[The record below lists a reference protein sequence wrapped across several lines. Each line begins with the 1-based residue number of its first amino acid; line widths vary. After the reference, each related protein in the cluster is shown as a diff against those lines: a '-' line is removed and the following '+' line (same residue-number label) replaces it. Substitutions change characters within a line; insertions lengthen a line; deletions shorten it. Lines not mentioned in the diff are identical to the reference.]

1 MEEVT
6 QQPHCSHHEMPAVA
20 AGERRGEEV
29 LGGATKKKFWKLP
42 SFLKR
47 AKKQSPRD
55 EAEEQELE
63 QEQVPS
69 WPHSNSEDDIM
80 DHYELIKPL
89 GAGGFGVVFEATRV
103 ADGLTVALKE
113 VMKTK
118 DLEYITINSFDETF
132 CLDNYLCTMEYY
144 PPEYSNEG
152 RYHGEPAMVW
162 ALGVVMFALL
172 CGRLPDLQDLVRTA
186 ENVWTSPGLSKK
198 CCKLVCSLL
207 QPDPERRMK
216 LGEILA
222 HAWFKQK
229 KSRINP
235 ALFVPSDAPTSPLKR
250 FRKLLACLKRK
261 KHSPQEQAEEE
272 EQEQVPVPPAPPSNS
287 QDCNQEEA
295 QRPTADAGEEASSTE
310 LQDDSI
316 VCRAL
321 SFLLRPLQ
329 SLIDQFNGLE
339 EMEPQP
345 VGEEEEEGEED
356 EIEEAE
362 EAVEEAEEG
371 EIEQAEEAVEEAE
384 EGEIEQ
390 AEEAVEEAE
399 EAVEEGEEGEI
410 EEAEEAVEEAE
421 EGEIEEAAEDASSQ
435 GPPTRPKKRFLRLR
449 AFIKNAK
456 DRLSV
461 TRRGEVSVTE
471 EAHGS
476 SEVSSSVVA
485 VPQTEAVSEAPLD
498 PETPLPNTEEQRPQ
512 TSGTVEEAE
521 ERNDEEGWWMMRQE
535 RNMFL
540 STRVSVTREI
550 SNC

>member
-1 MEEVT
+1 DDLQLDDPGPAPLQPFQYNSLVVMRMKEAQWELKPNGKHAMFSHLLRLNIGEQEKIPGMEEVT

-29 LGGATKKKFWKLP
+29 LEGASKKKFWKLP

-47 AKKQSPRD
+47 AKKQSSRD
-55 EAEEQELE
+55 EAEEQE

-103 ADGLTVALKE
+103 ADGLKVALKE

-118 DLEYITINSFDETF
+118 DLEYITIGPRTPGIIKLLEWQEQDLVFVMVLEYPSPCENLASFLDSHNVELPGKVVRHIMRQAAQAVETCWERQVF
-132 CLDNYLCTMEYY
+132 HGDIKLENFLFYQETLEVKLIDFGCGAVMREEAFTTLYGTMEYY
-144 PPEYSNEG
+144 PPEYSTEG

-186 ENVWTSPGLSKK
+186 ENVWTSQGLSKK

-216 LGEILA
+216 LGEILG
-222 HAWFKQK
+222 HAWFK
-229 KSRINP
+229 
-235 ALFVPSDAPTSPLKR
+235 R
-250 FRKLLACLKRK
+250 FWKLLAFLKRK

-287 QDCNQEEA
+287 QDCNQEED

-310 LQDDSI
+310 LQEASN

-329 SLIDQFNGLE
+329 SLIDQFDGLE
-339 EMEPQP
+339 ELEPQP

-362 EAVEEAEEG
+362 EAVEE
-371 EIEQAEEAVEEAE
+371 
-384 EGEIEQ
+384 
-390 AEEAVEEAE
+390 
-399 EAVEEGEEGEI
+399 GEEGFI
-410 EEAEEAVEEAE
+410 PSLGSGPDPDQVINLLG
-421 EGEIEEAAEDASSQ
+421 EGAQHGVQD
-435 GPPTRPKKRFLRLR
+435 
-449 AFIKNAK
+449 
-456 DRLSV
+456 LS
-461 TRRGEVSVTE
+461 R
-471 EAHGS
+471 
-476 SEVSSSVVA
+476 
-485 VPQTEAVSEAPLD
+485 
-498 PETPLPNTEEQRPQ
+498 
-512 TSGTVEEAE
+512 
-521 ERNDEEGWWMMRQE
+521 
-535 RNMFL
+535 
-540 STRVSVTREI
+540 
-550 SNC
+550 